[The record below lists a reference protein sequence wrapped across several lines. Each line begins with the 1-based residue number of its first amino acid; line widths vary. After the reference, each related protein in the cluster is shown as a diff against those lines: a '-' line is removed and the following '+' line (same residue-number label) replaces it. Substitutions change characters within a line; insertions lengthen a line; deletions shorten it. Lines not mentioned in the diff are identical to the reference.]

1 MTMTDLQ
8 QSPSITTLED
18 VQRDVG
24 VLRDDI
30 SRLSREVSRYLT
42 TTSRRA
48 LSDANQRLDDAVRD
62 RPFVAVAIAAGLGL
76 LFGAIFWRR

>member
-8 QSPSITTLED
+8 QPPSITTLED

-24 VLRDDI
+24 ALRDDI
-30 SRLSREVSRYLT
+30 SRLSREVSHYLT
-42 TTSRRA
+42 TTSRKA
-48 LSDANQRLDDAVRD
+48 FSDANQRLNDAVRD

>member
-24 VLRDDI
+24 ALRDDI
-30 SRLSREVSRYLT
+30 FRLSREVSHYLT
-42 TTSRRA
+42 KTSRKA

>member
-1 MTMTDLQ
+1 MSMTDLQ

-24 VLRDDI
+24 ALRDDI
-30 SRLSREVSRYLT
+30 SRLSREVSHYLT
-42 TTSRRA
+42 TTSRKA